1 MKKLTPHC
9 MINYSADKR
18 FNCTKIKYKE
28 KKMRIINL
36 VLILTV
42 LLFPA
47 SCSSGSLKDEGN
59 ITVSKAPD
67 FTLPDQDGKSITLKS
82 LLENR
87 KGAVLAFYPKDDSK
101 N

>member
-1 MKKLTPHC
+1 
-9 MINYSADKR
+9 
-18 FNCTKIKYKE
+18 
-28 KKMRIINL
+28 MRIIKP

-42 LLFPA
+42 LLFLA
-47 SCSSGSLKDEGN
+47 SCSSGSIKDSEN
-59 ITVSKAPD
+59 ITISKAPD
-67 FTLPDQDGKSITLKS
+67 FTLPDQDGKSITLKG